1 MSMTLAEALEQVHLE
16 PGRTYLEQVD
26 GHTVEV
32 RVIADPAADEAV
44 PDGPPYLQLAITFP
58 PSARAEVVT
67 ARRGDPFPMNPIII
81 DENDLAPGWE

>member
-16 PGRTYLEQVD
+16 PGRTYRERVD
-26 GHTVEV
+26 GKTVEV

-58 PSARAEVVT
+58 LDGDHVLAARKRQEKGK
-67 ARRGDPFPMNPIII
+67 R
-81 DENDLAPGWE
+81 